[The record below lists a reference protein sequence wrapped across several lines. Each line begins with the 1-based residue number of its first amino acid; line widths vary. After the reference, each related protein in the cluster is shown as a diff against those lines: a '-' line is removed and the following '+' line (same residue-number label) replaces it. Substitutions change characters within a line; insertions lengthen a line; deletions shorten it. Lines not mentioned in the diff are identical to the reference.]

1 MKTFYRFPL
10 LLMSIAT
17 LFLASC
23 GEMKNNVNGVD
34 VIADDDTYVAVG
46 DFTSD
51 SPMFKNPLT
60 GRTVAVDLN
69 DNTADMTLYN
79 FELNGAVM
87 NILVKG
93 LNQATPSETSCV
105 ISNDNV
111 EIIPIVKM
119 ADKDVLFNNCPL
131 TYVNGTIDTKEQM
144 MYIEFTLAYNNP
156 LLQQNMNINVVFNG
170 KLVERSK
177 IDDVIPEEAKKT
189 VDYEKEFAA
198 KGVLDVDGR
207 IIPDNKLRVAIDKDD
222 MKANLY
228 LATLSLDNGKSFVT
242 LQAQDLNVTETSKG
256 FNFDAETAV
265 PILETGGQSIY
276 YPYCEFRNVHGVI
289 DEVAETMQ
297 ISLVFVYVDSKTNEK
312 HEYAATFFGK
322 LVDPDEPDDVQQV
335 IYNHDFLASG
345 LFSVD
350 YEDFSIDNR
359 IVGVDINGATA
370 DITFYAFSYGDQIP
384 EINVKTSG
392 LNLEK
397 TAEGYALSIDK
408 VMPMVQTTAGNV
420 EFKDAVFTDMQGTVN
435 TGNKT
440 MSIRFTIVYTD
451 PNTLAVTEIHAEYA
465 GMLTD

>member
-1 MKTFYRFPL
+1 
-10 LLMSIAT
+10 MSIAT

-51 SPMFKNPLT
+51 SPMFKEPLT

-69 DNTADMTLYN
+69 NNTADMTLYN

-87 NILVKG
+87 TILVKNLG
-93 LNQATPSETSCV
+93 FATPTETSCA
-105 ISNDNV
+105 ISNGNEAIV
-111 EIIPIVKM
+111 PIIKM

-131 TYVNGTIDTKEQM
+131 TYVSGTIDSKEKM
-144 MYIEFTLAYNNP
+144 MYIEFTIAYNNP
-156 LLQQNMNINVVFNG
+156 LLQQNMDIRVVFNG

-177 IDDVIPEEAKKT
+177 IDDVIPEEAKKE

-198 KGVLDVDGR
+198 KGVLDVDGK
-207 IIPDNKLRVAIDKDD
+207 IMPDNKLRVAIDKDE

-228 LATLSLDNGKSFVT
+228 LATLSLDNGNSFVT

-256 FNFDAETAV
+256 YNLNAETAV

-276 YPYCEFRNVHGVI
+276 YPYCEFRDVQGVI

-335 IYNHDFLASG
+335 IYNHDYLASG

-359 IVGVDINGATA
+359 IVGVNINGTTA
-370 DITFYAFSYGDQIP
+370 DVTFYAFSYGDQIP
-384 EINVKTSG
+384 EINAKTSG

-397 TAEGYALSIDK
+397 TAEGYAFSINE
-408 VMPMVQTTAGNV
+408 VMPMVQTSAGNV
-420 EFKDAVFTDMQGTVN
+420 EFKDAVFTNMQGAIN
-435 TGNKT
+435 TENKT
-440 MSIRFTIVYTD
+440 MNIRFTIVYTD
-451 PNTLAVTEIHAEYA
+451 PNTSAVTEIQAEYA
-465 GMLTD
+465 GILAD